1 MNFKRSIAAIVAAV
15 LTVTLSARAEWIVEK
30 GEVLAFLGDSITQQG
45 QTQPVGY
52 VNLVLQTLAKEG
64 VEIKPVK
71 AGISGHKSNDML
83 NRLDRDVLSK
93 GAKVMTLSCGVN
105 DVWHQDSG
113 RGVSLEDYK
122 KNVTEILDKCAAS
135 NCTVV
140 VMTASMF
147 QYRGWEKDPHN
158 VKLAPYN
165 DFLREIAAER
175 KLPLADI
182 NKAMWDAYAADPGGK
197 LTADGVHMRWPG
209 NFLMAKCILV
219 ALGADPAKLA
229 DYEKDWRTI
238 SGGAE
243 MKFAL
248 SLDEMEKLDAA
259 AAKMGEG
266 DKAADFVRVRC
277 GLTDSKGKVRETMP
291 DPVK

>member
-1 MNFKRSIAAIVAAV
+1 MNSKHVFAAVAAAV
-15 LTVTLSARAEWIVEK
+15 LIMSISAKADPIV
-30 GEVLAFLGDSITQQG
+30 GNGDILAFLGDSITQQG
-45 QTQPVGY
+45 QMQPVGY
-52 VNLVLQTLAKEG
+52 VNLVLHALAMEG
-64 VEIKPVK
+64 IEVKPVK

-105 DVWHQDSG
+105 DVWHQDGG
-113 RGVSLEDYK
+113 RGVSLDDYK

-147 QYRGWEKDPHN
+147 QYRGWEEDQHN
-158 VKLAPYN
+158 IKLAPYN

-175 KLPLADI
+175 KLPLADV
-182 NKAMWDAYAADPGGK
+182 NKAMWDAYAADPDGR

-209 NFLMAKCILV
+209 NFLMAKCVLV
-219 ALGADPAKLA
+219 ALGFDPARLA
-229 DYEKDWRTI
+229 VFEKDWRTI
-238 SGGAE
+238 NGGAE
-243 MKFAL
+243 LKLSL
-248 SLDEMEKLDAA
+248 SLDEMDKLDAA

-266 DKAADFVRVRC
+266 DKAPDFVRVRC
-277 GLTDSKGKVRETMP
+277 GFTDSHGKTRDAMP
-291 DPVK
+291 EPAK